1 MVDRCGG
8 WMCAQ
13 EGISTLDLYTTK
25 PSMSVRSTLRV
36 DEPSAGPGS
45 SEHFAASRRRRLGG
59 RPQSRRRRVYTV
71 CLPTPRA
78 RAKGRAG
85 SRPAPWHAPGQRHG
99 AQSEK
104 AEEPI
109 TASSLSSCGRRRR
122 LRRPL

>member
-13 EGISTLDLYTTK
+13 ESISTLDLYTTE
-25 PSMSVRSTLRV
+25 PSMSVRSTSRV

-45 SEHFAASRRRRLGG
+45 SEHFAASRMRRLGG

-78 RAKGRAG
+78 RATGRAG
-85 SRPAPWHAPGQRHG
+85 SRPAPWHAPGQ
-99 AQSEK
+99 
-104 AEEPI
+104 
-109 TASSLSSCGRRRR
+109 
-122 LRRPL
+122 